1 MTRVRILQSYFE
13 TDQHGVSQQVFSAG
27 QLCELNPATQRQ
39 IERRN
44 GELVEESVPAPAP
57 APVAVPAETGSPD
70 ASVRVRQRGRPMDQ

>member
-27 QLCELNPATQRQ
+27 QLCELNPASQRQ

-44 GELVEESVPAPAP
+44 GELVEESVPVPARAPA
-57 APVAVPAETGSPD
+57 PAETGSPD
-70 ASVRVRQRGRPMDQ
+70 AGVRVRQRGRPMDQ